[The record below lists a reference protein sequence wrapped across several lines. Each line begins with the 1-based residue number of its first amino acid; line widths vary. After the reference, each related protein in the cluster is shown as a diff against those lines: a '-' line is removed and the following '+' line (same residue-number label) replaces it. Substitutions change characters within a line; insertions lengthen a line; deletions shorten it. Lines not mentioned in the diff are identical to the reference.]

1 MDVKNLDSQR
11 TSTGA
16 YHQIEKEEKED
27 IFSEIFQG
35 HLCFWHEVHS
45 IMMFSQEGEV
55 NSFYSRIH
63 KEAFT
68 NPLDIFLFNY

>member
-27 IFSEIFQG
+27 IFSEIFQV

-45 IMMFSQEGEV
+45 IMMFSQEGKV
-55 NSFYSRIH
+55 NSFHSRIH

-68 NPLDIFLFNY
+68 NPLDIFLLNY